1 MLGVSPVRVAPKGT
15 VIGTYERSLGLD
27 IAHLPSYPPLLN
39 RFMVAGLH
47 CYYGGSDYC
56 SWSLFLGFASWFAP
70 CSLMLGAGPG
80 SLVSQT
86 PSKTGSLPGI
96 CVLATS
102 SSPCLSRLDFGPF
115 HLQPPHSHFATI
127 ALARYITVVACRVYP
142 PNRRIGSGEIRR
154 AVKGSNI
161 TRSLPDRLGRIE
173 FACATDWSFP
183 QVALHP
189 SLRKTQLPFWL
200 SSW

>member
-115 HLQPPHSHFATI
+115 HLQPPAVAPGPGLVSDLGLTAATAVAPTRQGSARRHLGFA
-127 ALARYITVVACRVYP
+127 
-142 PNRRIGSGEIRR
+142 IG
-154 AVKGSNI
+154 V
-161 TRSLPDRLGRIE
+161 
-173 FACATDWSFP
+173 
-183 QVALHP
+183 
-189 SLRKTQLPFWL
+189 
-200 SSW
+200 